1 MILACILMTQIQYFI
16 DSDLILFIFG
26 VLGFTIQGGFVG
38 LYAFAARIYPLE
50 FRTTG
55 IGWGIGLGRFG
66 AVISP
71 LIGGYLIGVG
81 LSLSQ
86 SFMIFGAI
94 AFLSGFTVYITSI
107 KN

>member
-1 MILACILMTQIQYFI
+1 MSLIQYFI
-16 DSDLILFIFG
+16 DSDLMLFVFG

-86 SFMIFGAI
+86 SFMIFGSI